1 MKKWQENTDY
11 TAIWESF
18 IATGDKEAIGMIYF
32 GHYDLLYNFGLKY
45 TNDIQIIED
54 AIQNIF
60 SYFLKSGDKLSSV
73 KNLRG
78 YLLQSFRHQL
88 LLDLKKRNKV
98 SHLNRNSLENN
109 DSHEPEVN
117 EVYEKEWSNL
127 RLQKLDKCM
136 EHLSKKQKEVLFLRF
151 KCELSYTEIS
161 DILGIAVDSCQKL
174 VYRSL
179 KALREDLEK
188 LDGIS
193 NRLILFLIYKQT
205 LRK

>member
-18 IATGDKEAIGMIYF
+18 VATGDKEAIGMIYF

-109 DSHEPEVN
+109 DCHEPEVN
-117 EVYEKEWSNL
+117 EVYENEWNI
-127 RLQKLDKCM
+127 RIRQKLGQCM
-136 EHLSKKQKEVLFLRF
+136 EHLTEKQKEILYLRF
-151 KCELSYTEIS
+151 QGKLSYAEIAVM
-161 DILGIAVDSCQKL
+161 LGIAVDSCQKL
-174 VYRSL
+174 VYRTL
-179 KALREDLEK
+179 KLLREDLEK
-188 LDGIS
+188 LDGIG
-193 NRLILFLIYKQT
+193 NRLILFLIHK
-205 LRK
+205 

>member
-1 MKKWQENTDY
+1 MKKWQENNDY
-11 TAIWESF
+11 PANWESF
-18 IATGDKEAIGMIYF
+18 IATGNKEAIGTVYF

-45 TNDIQIIED
+45 TNDNQIIED

-60 SYFLKSGDKLSSV
+60 SYFLKTGGNLSPV

-88 LLDLKKRNKV
+88 FLDLKKSNIV
-98 SHLNRNSLENN
+98 SHLKKNSQEKE
-109 DSHEPEVN
+109 DSHEPEVD
-117 EVYEKEWSNL
+117 EVYENEWSTL
-127 RLQKLDKCM
+127 RIQRLDRCM
-136 EHLSKKQKEVLFLRF
+136 EHLSKKQKEVLYLRF
-151 KCELSYTEIS
+151 KCDLSYTEIS

-188 LDGIS
+188 IEDV
-193 NRLILFLIYKQT
+193 RHCLILFFMNRL
-205 LRK
+205 

>member
-1 MKKWQENTDY
+1 MKKWQEENDY
-11 TAIWESF
+11 PAIWESF

-45 TNDIQIIED
+45 TNDIQVIED

-60 SYFLKSGDKLSSV
+60 GYFLKSGGKLSPV

-88 LLDLKKRNKV
+88 LLDLKKRNKI
-98 SHLNRNSLENN
+98 SHLNNLKGIND

-117 EVYEKEWSNL
+117 EVYENEWSNR
-127 RLQKLDKCM
+127 RLHKLDRCM
-136 EHLSKKQKEVLFLRF
+136 EHLSKKQKEVLYLRF
-151 KCELSYTEIS
+151 KCDLSYTEIS

-188 LDGIS
+188 IEDVRHCLILYFM
-193 NRLILFLIYKQT
+193 NRL
-205 LRK
+205 